1 MEIFILILDM
11 NAVLALPK
19 MFLLSH
25 FGCKHIKSGFPLEVI
40 YILQPKIRVKFSFA
54 IKNFNTVA
62 ASCAQIASAVDI

>member
-19 MFLLSH
+19 MFFLAH
-25 FGCKHIKSGFPLEVI
+25 FGCNHIKSGFPLEVI
-40 YILQPKIRVKFSFA
+40 YILQTKIRVKISFA